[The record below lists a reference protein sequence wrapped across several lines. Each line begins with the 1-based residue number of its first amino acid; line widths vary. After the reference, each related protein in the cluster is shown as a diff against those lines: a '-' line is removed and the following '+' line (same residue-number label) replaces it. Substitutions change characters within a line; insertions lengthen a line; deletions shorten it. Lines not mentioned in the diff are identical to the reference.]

1 MRSDQKSV
9 NNSTTIGKEYASFIY
24 AHLSKQTSLVAKM
37 VINTFFSNE
46 PHKDFIQEVVGFQ

>member
-24 AHLSKQTSLVAKM
+24 AHLSKQTSLGQNYSLLEQAFDKN
-37 VINTFFSNE
+37 INCW
-46 PHKDFIQEVVGFQ
+46 